1 MNNKRQGT
9 GITKGLIVGV
19 FLIPLHCYWLI
30 HMEMLRYFGH
40 ATIIG
45 IFFNVIFSIFLIVLI
60 NPLLRKISLKLV
72 FSQQYVLIVFIV
84 LSMTLFIS
92 ICITYFVFHNYHH
105 WVFNRIISSC
115 WYYYSYALI
124 DISFY
129 PHTTISEYQ

>member
-72 FSQQYVLIVFIV
+72 FSQQDVLIVFIV
-84 LSMTLFIS
+84 LSQAS
-92 ICITYFVFHNYHH
+92 AICGH
-105 WVFNRIISSC
+105 S
-115 WYYYSYALI
+115 LI
-124 DISFY
+124 QVLV
-129 PHTTISEYQ
+129 P